1 MAVRIPTNRGETMRN
16 IKRIIPAGIVAL
28 LFVFAASATAES
40 TSLCKVHKEPCP
52 DISKYKELHMNSVGL
67 VKILND
73 VADILC
79 LGSLIRGDIGDL
91 GKPQGIQTTAYT
103 FTGCG
108 TNAAHTNCTVTLP
121 VRPNFF
127 VLKTKLNLGEITETS
142 SQLKFTCTGVFGT
155 CTYKYPE
162 KTFTLEGAEHNI
174 GTGHGMLTYPSGEEE
189 GKEGELELEEG
200 ELPCPTLGAFDALY
214 EPLEDLYIV
223 S

>member
-1 MAVRIPTNRGETMRN
+1 MRT
-16 IKRIIPAGIVAL
+16 IKRTIPAGIVAL

-40 TSLCKVHKEPCP
+40 TALCKAHKEPCP
-52 DISKYKELHMNSVGL
+52 KDDQYKEFHLNSVGL
-67 VKILND
+67 VKFLND

-91 GKPQGIQTTAYT
+91 GNPQGIQTTAYT

-108 TNAAHTNCTVTLP
+108 TNATHTNCTVTLP

-162 KTFTLEGAEHNI
+162 RTYTLEGAQHNI
-174 GTGHGMLTYPSGEEE
+174 GTGNGMLTYPSGEEE
-189 GKEGELELEEG
+189 GAKEGELELEEG
-200 ELPCPTLGAFDALY
+200 ELACPTLGAFDGLY
-214 EPLEDLYIV
+214 EPLEKLYIV